1 MSKKKYIIP
10 GTKEYACTLR
20 LPACTV
26 TASAD
31 SGSIVKEDPEELT
44 KERPIPID
52 DNGAPTSPAEP
63 HGGDRW
69 GSLW

>member
-1 MSKKKYIIP
+1 MNKKRYIIP
-10 GTKEYACTLR
+10 STKENATR
-20 LPACTV
+20 FSIPPCTV

-52 DNGAPTSPAEP
+52 DNGAPTSPVEP

>member
-1 MSKKKYIIP
+1 MNKKRYIIP
-10 GTKEYACTLR
+10 STKENATR
-20 LPACTV
+20 LSIPPCTV